1 MLLHGAWAGVQ
12 CLLHFLVVRNMSG
25 TTKGVLQTVIS
36 FPDCVQSGN
45 ETARD
50 SLALGVLL
58 VLRGKSPASK
68 ALVRTGVADWR
79 ETELLELVGQERV
92 YE

>member
-1 MLLHGAWAGVQ
+1 M
-12 CLLHFLVVRNMSG
+12 VRNVSG
-25 TTKGVLQTVIS
+25 ITKGLLQTIIS
-36 FPDCVQSGN
+36 FPDYVQSGY

-58 VLRGKSPASK
+58 VLRGKPPASK

>member
-1 MLLHGAWAGVQ
+1 M
-12 CLLHFLVVRNMSG
+12 VRNVSDI
-25 TTKGVLQTVIS
+25 TKGVVQTVIS
-36 FPDCVQSGN
+36 FPDYVQSGN

-58 VLRGKSPASK
+58 VLRGKPPASK